1 MSSSPIIVTRLALA
15 LNAGGAHAAGAYVAA
30 SGSTLLP
37 GFSKPG
43 AGCLTSATR
52 GGTRKPAGGSG
63 GAARVVCAADA
74 TLQDLGGATSGATG
88 GEAARGIGAGGS
100 ADGVGGASD
109 AIGTQAPNTGEGD
122 GAGSARGRMC
132 TGAAGESVGDGATA
146 VGSAAADG
154 CVDVV
159 QGAPRAATFRW
170 AAFSRRL
177 FTTLLRLIRS

>member
-1 MSSSPIIVTRLALA
+1 LLLLLLLLHLKPS
-15 LNAGGAHAAGAYVAA
+15 AGGGLPKTCAG
-30 SGSTLLP
+30 
-37 GFSKPG
+37 
-43 AGCLTSATR
+43 GCLTSATR
-52 GGTRKPAGGSG
+52 GGTRKPACGSG

-100 ADGVGGASD
+100 ADGVGGASNVT
-109 AIGTQAPNTGEGD
+109 GTQAPNTGEGD

-132 TGAAGESVGDGATA
+132 TGAAGESVG
-146 VGSAAADG
+146 
-154 CVDVV
+154 CIDVV